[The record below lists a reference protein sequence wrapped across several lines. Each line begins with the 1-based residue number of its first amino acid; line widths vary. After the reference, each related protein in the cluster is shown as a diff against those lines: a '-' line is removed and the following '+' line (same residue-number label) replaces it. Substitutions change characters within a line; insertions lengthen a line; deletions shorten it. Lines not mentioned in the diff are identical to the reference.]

1 MTAKSIL
8 FLTPESD
15 ILKNITHFLLAKN
28 MLPPPKICQVN
39 LLQNS
44 PRCGYYLLKKYK
56 NAAQLRATLKLRPS
70 DRIREHSLPNRLYK
84 VGAI

>member
-28 MLPPPKICQVN
+28 MLPPPRKFVKLIYYKIHRVVDTIC
-39 LLQNS
+39 
-44 PRCGYYLLKKYK
+44 
-56 NAAQLRATLKLRPS
+56 
-70 DRIREHSLPNRLYK
+70 
-84 VGAI
+84 